1 METRA
6 AQQASGLFDT
16 QLVAP
21 NPLSWNWGEPPA
33 TLLVPGEA
41 SLSTEPAGHSES
53 PPHGLPQARSAARM
67 VKPNMLRVGLAQDRV
82 AVEVGRDTLIGRC
95 GGGTT
100 CSRPSRPSERN
111 LFRQGPFPDLGRL
124 LFV

>member
-1 METRA
+1 
-6 AQQASGLFDT
+6 
-16 QLVAP
+16 
-21 NPLSWNWGEPPA
+21 
-33 TLLVPGEA
+33 
-41 SLSTEPAGHSES
+41 
-53 PPHGLPQARSAARM
+53 M

-124 LFV
+124 LFNLDRKWGWLRGMGFPNLPRQSKF